1 MTELEVLKKLGIDNF
16 RQLSKNNVMEFA
28 SCLDKMDPE
37 VAMKALEQFPE
48 FSKTMLEISKE
59 YKEFATKALSS
70 NDESVKRTHE
80 GMMSVISSLQKELE
94 KGDLSFEEKKYIL
107 EKMEEQTSMMGELD
121 ENNKNFI
128 LKTLGIVGGGLLAL
142 CGTVASIF
150 LSGKTKKDN

>member
-1 MTELEVLKKLGIDNF
+1 MTELEVKKRLGIDNF

-48 FSKTMLEISKE
+48 YSKTMQEIAKE
-59 YKEFATKALSS
+59 YKAFAEKALTS
-70 NDESVKRTHE
+70 NDDSVKNVYA
-80 GMMSVISSLQKELE
+80 GMMSVITTLQKELE
-94 KGDLSFEEKKYIL
+94 KENLSFEEKKYIL

-128 LKTLGIVGGGLLAL
+128 LKTLGIVSGGLLAL
-142 CGTVASIF
+142 CGAVASIF
-150 LSGKTKKDN
+150 LSGKIKKDN